1 MSLEF
6 LLTKP
11 EVAGTK
17 EYLPGGRVVSAV
29 PTEKM
34 PRDGFTLSGPK

>member
-1 MSLEF
+1 MSLKF

-11 EVAGTK
+11 ELAGMK
-17 EYLPGGRVVSAV
+17 EYLPGGRDPPVV